1 MHALT
6 LQAGTGNKSRL
17 FGIFNSYIWD
27 MTRNNIKRLLRYL
40 VKYAQSDQLIVNNI
54 VINRGQFHSSRRKIA
69 ATLYITESMV
79 KTALQRL
86 LDFGLISIRP
96 LTSRRG
102 SIYSI
107 TDFDLYIQEAEP
119 QEADQ
124 QQDWS
129 KQNPIKKV
137 LAKVAEKVSDFR
149 EMSPTAYEQRQM
161 KAERVEYKAVWTSE
175 ADDAELIASYYDN
188 DPEALR
194 MAKEDL
200 NYYLIKNNKKY
211 AYKNG
216 HFQGLKGG
224 STPHQRHMV
233 RKEAK
238 ELSEARNNIQSAN
251 AAHEIAKRTKPAAA
265 PAEPVDIN
273 EFSNLPPEL
282 RAIFD
287 GKVNSTNKKN
297 QF

>member
-17 FGIFNSYIWD
+17 FGIFNSYLWD
-27 MTRNNIKRLLRYL
+27 MARNNIKRLLRFL
-40 VKYAQSDQLIVNNI
+40 VKYAQPQQLIMNNI
-54 VINRGQFHSSRRKIA
+54 VVNRGQFHSSRRKIA
-69 ATLYITESMV
+69 AILGITESMV

-86 LDFGLISIRP
+86 IDFGLISIRP
-96 LTSRRG
+96 LTSRQG
-102 SIYSI
+102 SIFTI
-107 TDFDLYIQEAEP
+107 TDFDLYVHEP
-119 QEADQ
+119 DEPEQK
-124 QQDWS
+124 QDWS
-129 KQNPIKKV
+129 KSVPAPIKKV
-137 LAKVAEKVSDFR
+137 FAKVAEKVSDFR
-149 EMSPTAYEQRQM
+149 EMSPHAYEQRQM

-175 ADDAELIASYYDN
+175 AEDTELIASYYDN

-194 MAKEDL
+194 QAKEDL

-238 ELSEARNNIQSAN
+238 ELTAARNNIQSAN
-251 AAHEIAKRTKPAAA
+251 AAHEIAKRAKPAAA
-265 PAEPVDIN
+265 PAEPVDLS